1 MSATGDNCTA
11 ALQPLVRNMLHLSS
25 TGKVRDGEPGPA
37 RARDMEREIIFL
49 IEKAPDGGYTAR
61 ALVYNA
67 FAKADSFAGLK
78 GMTQE
83 ALQCRF
89 ETEEMPPLIRL
100 HMVDDEFIAG

>member
-1 MSATGDNCTA
+1 
-11 ALQPLVRNMLHLSS
+11 MLHLSS
-25 TGKVRDGEPGPA
+25 TGKVTDSEPGSA

-49 IEKAPDGGYTAR
+49 IEKAPDGGYAAR
-61 ALVYNA
+61 ALGHDI
-67 FAKADSFAGLK
+67 FTEADSFAGLK